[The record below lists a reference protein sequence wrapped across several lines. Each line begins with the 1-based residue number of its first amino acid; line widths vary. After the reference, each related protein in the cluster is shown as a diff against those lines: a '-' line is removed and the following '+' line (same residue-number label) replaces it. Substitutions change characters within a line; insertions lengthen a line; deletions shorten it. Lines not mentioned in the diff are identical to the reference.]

1 MGTCIKIPYC
11 MYPRMNIQIVF
22 YRRILRF
29 NFLGAVNTPYPHWNF
44 RPTVRRP
51 SDPVSDASGKTMILA
66 PLPWATRSVCLNGS
80 APNFDGWFPSD
91 CWPFSWRLTLPS
103 TKWLMLWFLWLFV
116 CLYECF
122 GLDLPLSL
130 SIFIVSL
137 VLFCGWW
144 ISDYVAQLV
153 NLDLVLCRSTC
164 VVGWL

>member
-29 NFLGAVNTPYPHWNF
+29 NFLGAVKTPYPHWNF

-116 CLYECF
+116 WMLWF
-122 GLDLPLSL
+122 GSPSLSL
-130 SIFIVSL
+130 SQYSL
-137 VLFCGWW
+137 FHW
-144 ISDYVAQLV
+144 SFF
-153 NLDLVLCRSTC
+153 
-164 VVGWL
+164 VVGELAIMSPNW